1 MVSEEIKG
9 PSAAN
14 LFARAEQPV
23 NMPVKEVADLASSK
37 S

>member
-1 MVSEEIKG
+1 MGNEENKG
-9 PSAAN
+9 PFTAN